1 MNPPELHQIFTTVK
15 AHLLTQRNQSV
26 SSYGTCL
33 YFDAATGRK
42 CAVGC
47 LIPPSLYDPR
57 MEEHVDLQD
66 NRLVREALE
75 AAGVTPKDDWGL
87 AVPFLLRMQ
96 RIHDRLAP
104 HEWAEELDT
113 MEHEL
118 FPHTRTHNERD

>member
-47 LIPPSLYDPR
+47 LIPPSLYDPI
-57 MEEHVDLQD
+57 MEERVGLPDSRPVQ
-66 NRLVREALE
+66 EALE
-75 AAGVTPKDDWGL
+75 AAGVIPKDCWGL

-96 RIHDRLAP
+96 RLHDTFPP
-104 HEWAEELDT
+104 HEWAEALDT
-113 MEHEL
+113 MEREL
-118 FPHTRTHNERD
+118 FPTLKDTQ